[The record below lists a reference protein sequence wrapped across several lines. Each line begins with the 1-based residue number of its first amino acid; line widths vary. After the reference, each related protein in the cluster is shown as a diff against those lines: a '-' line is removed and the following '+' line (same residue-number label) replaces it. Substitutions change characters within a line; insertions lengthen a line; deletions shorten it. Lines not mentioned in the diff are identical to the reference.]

1 VRIGVVG
8 LGRIG
13 LYHARLVREQPRVSS
28 IVVYDVDEQRA
39 QVAQQELSCEMA
51 TTIGALLDGVDAVVI
66 AASTSAHPELIH
78 QAIDAGKTTFCEKP
92 VALDLASTV
101 EVVRHA
107 RESRVPV
114 QIGFQ
119 RRFDV
124 GYQRAREA
132 VTSGALGTVYV
143 TRMAA
148 HDPAPPHEGYIPV
161 SGGIFRDLHIHDF
174 DIVRWVLGQ
183 EVVEVH
189 ADGAVLVHDVF
200 RKYDDIDTSV
210 ALLTLSNGTR
220 GILSG
225 TRHDPLGYDIRM
237 ELFGSGDSIAIGWNA
252 RTPLRSVEPG
262 MPAGPESPY
271 RFFIDRF
278 DAAYRAEIAA
288 FLSLARG
295 EIENPCPPA
304 EGEAALRI
312 AIACDRSRKERRT
325 VRVDEVGE

>member
-1 VRIGVVG
+1 VRVGIIG

-13 LYHARLVREQPRVSS
+13 LYHARVVREQPDVTG
-28 IVVYDVDEQRA
+28 IVVYDVDDARTRTA
-39 QVAQQELSCEMA
+39 QHELSCAIA
-51 TTIGALLDGVDAVVI
+51 TTLGGLLDNVDAVVI

-78 QAIDAGKTTFCEKP
+78 RAIDAGKVTFCEKP
-92 VALDLASTV
+92 VALDLESTID
-101 EVVRHA
+101 VVRHA
-107 RESRVPV
+107 RESRIPV

-132 VTSGALGTVYV
+132 VVSGALGTVYV

-148 HDPAPPHEGYIPV
+148 HDPAPPHEAYIPV

-174 DIVRWVLGQ
+174 DIARWVLGQ
-183 EVVEVH
+183 EVVAVH

-200 RKYDDIDTSV
+200 RKYDDVDTSV
-210 ALLTLSNGTR
+210 ALLTFSSGTR

-237 ELFGSGDSIAIGWNA
+237 ELFGSGDSIAIGWNE

-288 FLSLARG
+288 FLKLVRG
-295 EIENPCPPA
+295 EIENPCPPS

-325 VRVDEVGE
+325 VRLDEI